1 MKLLTALLLL
11 AAAVDPTPEIRYFN
25 YQRTVEP
32 PTGASGQTCAVL
44 DTQTFVHASPGLADL
59 RLYRDASEV
68 PYVIHSEAQHLP
80 APRSISPLNRG
91 RRNGRTV
98 FDADM
103 PEGEYSDLH
112 LNVTGENFLATVTVS
127 GSQSETGAATR
138 IGTYTIF
145 DFTGQ
150 KLGRSTVLHFPKS
163 NFRVLHFEIAGP
175 IEPDHVE
182 GISAAPAPLSEPK
195 YLTVSDAV
203 HFVRKGRDSVAEV
216 TVPAHVPVDRI
227 VFVPPAE
234 PVNFSRDVSIE
245 VAEVPSEKDETA
257 ERLPPPTSGYGN
269 LLRIHRV
276 QEGHLINEERL
287 VVDPPQVFLD
297 APEKWTI
304 TVVNGDDAPLRFT
317 SVRLEMVERN
327 LCFEA
332 AAHASYVLYYGD
344 KALVS
349 PRYDYS
355 AWFAPQAG
363 AAAAVL
369 GPEQINPGYEQRPD
383 QRPFTEKHPA
393 LLWLALIVV
402 ILLLGFIAVRS
413 AKRVEP
419 PAQMP

>member
-1 MKLLTALLLL
+1 MKLLAALLLL

-25 YQRTVEP
+25 YQRSVQP

-44 DTQTFVHASPGLADL
+44 DTQTFVHASPELADL

-68 PYVIHSEAQHLP
+68 PYVIHTAVQHLP
-80 APRSISPLNRG
+80 AERPISPLNLG
-91 RRNGRTV
+91 RRKGKTV
-98 FDADM
+98 FDANM

-127 GSQSETGAATR
+127 GRQSETGSATR
-138 IGTYTIF
+138 IGSYTIF

-150 KLGRSTVLHFPKS
+150 KLGRSTVLHLPKS
-163 NFRVLHFEIAGP
+163 NFRVLHFEIGGP

-182 GISAAPAPLSEPK
+182 GISAAPAPSSEPK

-203 HFVRKGRDSVAEV
+203 YFVRKGRDSVAEV

-234 PVNFSRDVSIE
+234 PINFSRDVSIE
-245 VAEVPSEKDETA
+245 VAEMPSEKDETA
-257 ERLPPPTSGYGN
+257 ERLPAPVSGYGN

-276 QEGHLINEERL
+276 QEGYAINEERL
-287 VVDPPQVFLD
+287 VVDPPQEFLD
-297 APEKWTI
+297 APKKWTI

-317 SVRLEMVERN
+317 SVRLEMVQRN

-332 AAHASYVLYYGD
+332 AVRASYVLYYGD
-344 KALVS
+344 KVLVS

-355 AWFAPQAG
+355 AWFAPQASVPV
-363 AAAAVL
+363 AAL
-369 GPEQINPGYEQRPD
+369 GPELINPGYEQRPD

-402 ILLLGFIAVRS
+402 ILLLGLIAVRS
-413 AKRVEP
+413 AKRVDP
-419 PAQMP
+419 PAQIP

>member
-150 KLGRSTVLHFPKS
+150 KLGRSTVLHFPS
-163 NFRVLHFEIAGP
+163 R
-175 IEPDHVE
+175 
-182 GISAAPAPLSEPK
+182 ISAYFTLKSPDLSSPI
-195 YLTVSDAV
+195 T
-203 HFVRKGRDSVAEV
+203 
-216 TVPAHVPVDRI
+216 
-227 VFVPPAE
+227 
-234 PVNFSRDVSIE
+234 SR
-245 VAEVPSEKDETA
+245 AF
-257 ERLPPPTSGYGN
+257 
-269 LLRIHRV
+269 
-276 QEGHLINEERL
+276 
-287 VVDPPQVFLD
+287 PQ
-297 APEKWTI
+297 
-304 TVVNGDDAPLRFT
+304 
-317 SVRLEMVERN
+317 
-327 LCFEA
+327 
-332 AAHASYVLYYGD
+332 H
-344 KALVS
+344 
-349 PRYDYS
+349 PR
-355 AWFAPQAG
+355 P
-363 AAAAVL
+363 
-369 GPEQINPGYEQRPD
+369 
-383 QRPFTEKHPA
+383 
-393 LLWLALIVV
+393 
-402 ILLLGFIAVRS
+402 
-413 AKRVEP
+413 
-419 PAQMP
+419 